1 MFVPRAGRTVRPG
14 RGRPRSLARPSDTDS
29 ATMCKASFGQVCAL
43 WCSPLSRQDL
53 VRNTLGWG
61 EVGSPFWYVD
71 LDRNRSNRRT
81 GRHVGVID
89 GRRGAIRQALVQ
101 TLLVVEAEVRAQTV
115 DRGGNRG
122 VVLQVH
128 LLILD

>member
-1 MFVPRAGRTVRPG
+1 MK
-14 RGRPRSLARPSDTDS
+14 SSSPSQGGGVGVGAFS
-29 ATMCKASFGQVCAL
+29 Q
-43 WCSPLSRQDL
+43 QDL
-53 VRNTLGWG
+53 VRNTLRWG

-122 VVLQVH
+122 VALQVH
-128 LLILD
+128 LLVLD